1 MNETGLHC
9 QTAGVRH
16 HLFSFRAI
24 VSSRR
29 EKQKSTV
36 GDKSGLCHGTEG
48 DGTGRES
55 PKDPLQE

>member
-1 MNETGLHC
+1 MNGTGLHC
-9 QTAGVRH
+9 QTGGVRH
-16 HLFSFRAI
+16 RLFSLRAT

-29 EKQKSTV
+29 ERQKSTV

-55 PKDPLQE
+55 PKKPLQE